1 MATPKLINC
10 VPFSPFLLHFTRL
23 GLVNE
28 KLIAMDNMRIRI
40 SGSLSEI
47 KSKDPA
53 LIKEWDQAIAKENAK
68 ESQLR

>member
-1 MATPKLINC
+1 ME
-10 VPFSPFLLHFTRL
+10 S
-23 GLVNE
+23 
-28 KLIAMDNMRIRI
+28 MRVRV

-47 KSKDPA
+47 KAKDPA